1 VFSWT
6 QSRANLP
13 GWYGVGSALAAYLAG
28 PRARRAM
35 LQEMYRRWPFFR
47 TLIANASI
55 SLAVA
60 DMRTAA
66 LYAELVED
74 RELRERVS
82 GAIQAEY
89 GRTEAA
95 LLAVTG
101 HAGLLGDVPVLR
113 DSIALRNP
121 YVDPLHAIQVRTLRE
136 LRAARAEGRSD
147 EVERLRMIVAHTI
160 SGIAAGLQST
170 G

>member
-1 VFSWT
+1 
-6 QSRANLP
+6 
-13 GWYGVGSALAAYLAG
+13 
-28 PRARRAM
+28 
-35 LQEMYRRWPFFR
+35 
-47 TLIANASI
+47 
-55 SLAVA
+55 
-60 DMRTAA
+60 
-66 LYAELVED
+66 
-74 RELRERVS
+74 
-82 GAIQAEY
+82 
-89 GRTEAA
+89 
-95 LLAVTG
+95 
-101 HAGLLGDVPVLR
+101 VLR